1 VTADVTRALDQP
13 WRRLDLRMLLV
24 HPVNEVIRFF
34 PALLAAYVIGSS
46 SGDGGWWHYAA
57 VGVPVL
63 IGIGRFLTTRFRIT
77 GTQLELR
84 RGLLSR
90 SVLTAPLDRV
100 RTVELTSSPIHRLLG
115 LAKVQIGTG
124 SAARSGNEKV
134 VLDSLPVAEARTL
147 RSALIHNVGHA
158 VESDTTVDDVLLRLD
173 PAWVRYAPLTTSGVV
188 IAAAGL
194 GAASQFIEPAINRL
208 ESSSLSV
215 PSVPLWATI
224 VAATVVFVVVSS
236 VLAIA
241 GYVVANWG
249 FTVARDRD
257 GRSFHTARG
266 LLTTRETSLDSE
278 RVRGLEIHEPL
289 GLRVAG
295 AASAT
300 AIATGLRRADRNSG
314 AIVPPAPRTV
324 VEGVGGLVL
333 GDATPLTAPLV
344 AHGPAARRRR
354 FTRALTGAAL
364 VAAAVVAL
372 LESLGA
378 PHALDLLAAVPLA
391 VASPLAADRY
401 RRLGHAL
408 VGHWFVTRRDSF
420 RGRRDVLDTDGIIGW
435 SLGQSYFQRRAGL
448 TNLTATTSAGKQAYG
463 VYDVPE
469 DAALALVRAAD
480 PDLIEPFLTAP
491 VRSAS

>member
-1 VTADVTRALDQP
+1 MTEALDQP

-34 PALLAAYVIGSS
+34 PALLAAFVIGSS
-46 SGDGGWWHYAA
+46 SDDGGWWHFAA

-63 IGIGRFLTTRFRIT
+63 IGVARFLTTRFRIT
-77 GTQLELR
+77 ATQLELR

-90 SVLTAPLDRV
+90 NVLTAPLDRV

-124 SAARSGNEKV
+124 SAVRSDNDKV
-134 VLDSLPVAEARTL
+134 TLDSLPLAEARSL

-194 GAASQFIEPAINRL
+194 GAASQFIQPAIDRVQN
-208 ESSSLSV
+208 SSLSV
-215 PSVPLWATI
+215 PSVPLWAAI

-257 GRSFHTARG
+257 GRSFHISRG

-278 RVRGLEIHEPL
+278 RVRGLEVHEPL
-289 GLRVAG
+289 GLRLAG
-295 AASAT
+295 AARAT
-300 AIATGLRRADRNSG
+300 AIATGLRRVDRNSG
-314 AIVPPAPRTV
+314 ALVPPAPRDV

-333 GDATPLTAPLV
+333 GDAAPLTTPLA

-354 FTRALTGAAL
+354 FTRAVVGGLVMAGAL
-364 VAAAVVAL
+364 VVL

-378 PHALDLLAAVPLA
+378 PHALDLLAVVP
-391 VASPLAADRY
+391 VAAAPPLAADRY
-401 RRLGHAL
+401 RRLGHGL
-408 VGHWFVTRRDSF
+408 VGHWFVTSRDSL

-435 SLGQSYFQRRAGL
+435 SLGQSFFQRRAGL

-469 DAALALVRAAD
+469 TAALELIRAAD
-480 PDLIEPFLTAP
+480 PNLIDPFLQA
-491 VRSAS
+491 R